1 MVKFRGFSNEAELER
16 MNKKKVKSEVH
27 EKRTTKGMTRERKKT
42 DEN

>member
-16 MNKKKVKSEVH
+16 TNKKKMKREVH

>member
-16 MNKKKVKSEVH
+16 MNKKNVKSEVH
-27 EKRTTKGMTRERKKT
+27 EKRTTKGMRRERKKT